1 MWKTICIS
9 VLRCG
14 AIYTVFGVF
23 GIFYFVYRWSRS
35 TIQEPA
41 LSNADSCGNDPTA

>member
-14 AIYTVFGVF
+14 AIFTVFGVF
-23 GIFYFVYRWSRS
+23 GIFYYAYRWSRPAV
-35 TIQEPA
+35 QESA
-41 LSNADSCGNDPTA
+41 LSNAEPCGNDLAA